1 MPRGSSSRATS
12 TVDGKTVDHQ
22 LRPIKDRENVGKNVG
37 REEVRDLAAREGLCL
52 VRSTNETGFMGVKK
66 YQALFGDVYLGS
78 FPTAEEAALCY
89 ARYLRPK
96 RAAAEAAAAAADVAT
111 GSAAARAEVVA
122 MGKSVALPLAHD
134 EARGSGRARGRLSLL
149 RWFVNMLRRH
159 FDSEV
164 RVTIPL
170 QHVPWQHPPYLP
182 PPFPL
187 LACVN
192 VCACK
197 VV

>member
-1 MPRGSSSRATS
+1 M
-12 TVDGKTVDHQ
+12 
-22 LRPIKDRENVGKNVG
+22 
-37 REEVRDLAAREGLCL
+37 RDLAARDGLCL

-66 YQALFGDVYLGS
+66 NGQKYQALFGDVYLGS
-78 FPTAEEAALCY
+78 FPTVEEAALCY

-122 MGKSVALPLAHD
+122 MGESVALPLAHD
-134 EARGSGRARGRLSLL
+134 EARGSGRARERLSLL
-149 RWFVNMLRRH
+149 RWFVNMYRRH

-182 PPFPL
+182 PLSPSLHASTTAHAAASRTFR
-187 LACVN
+187 
-192 VCACK
+192 
-197 VV
+197 